1 MGSGEA
7 SSAAAACLHIQE
19 SWLRLLLAA
28 VGERQLLRSLLLA
41 IREVRQQA
49 VIREIERVRVLL
61 VEFDDRVQPVHDGG
75 VAHLDRRSEEHMSEL
90 QSRLHL
96 VCRLLLEK
104 KKTRNNYTCSSYLTT
119 LTTRC

>member
-28 VGERQLLRSLLLA
+28 GGERQLLRSLLLA
-41 IREVRQQA
+41 IREVRQQS

-61 VEFDDRVQPVHDGG
+61 VEFDDRVQPVHAGG
-75 VAHLDRRSEEHMSEL
+75 VGHLDRELAPGVEAPRAQGDRSADGD
-90 QSRLHL
+90 
-96 VCRLLLEK
+96 
-104 KKTRNNYTCSSYLTT
+104 
-119 LTTRC
+119 

>member
-61 VEFDDRVQPVHDGG
+61 VEFDDRVQPVHDWG
-75 VAHLDRRSEEHMSEL
+75 VAHLDREL
-90 QSRLHL
+90 APAVEAPGGKVDRPDDGGDEIGRAS
-96 VCRLLLEK
+96 CRE
-104 KKTRNNYTCSSYLTT
+104 RV
-119 LTTRC
+119 